1 MDTNLTKNNKNNKFG
16 KILVFLV
23 RALFLAALLTS
34 VILSFAAKQALLTTS
49 EIGLKIFSGDLVYLP
64 EFEEYMDKLT
74 DNLLLGYVGSEEGT
88 LTEEDIAKFRSRFQQ
103 QLSIGSRDII
113 YYIDAPDE
121 DVHTNHIRIRENEAG
136 ELQLPSDYRIY
147 YYWDGSNSK
156 ETLSSDD
163 ESLTSRTAYLVSDT
177 TGQKYDS
184 EKLAQTKFILGVRRY
199 PHYLGSYLNN
209 MYSKAQAYRMIL
221 IYYTISLSVTL
232 ILGLFCL
239 VSRKYAKEARASY
252 SVLTKKIWLEPKLLL
267 LGFALWSF
275 YAGYYWWL
283 NLEIID
289 LIWSDFRWIQLPS
302 GLLIYLLYADLRENK
317 AAVFTNS
324 IPVKLFHFIREYL
337 RSEHWYRKI
346 MRNCTVLLASSI
358 LCAGMGCY
366 LLIYSVSILYPIARS
381 FRPRPSLNVLGCL
394 LVGISICLFAVYLH
408 IRNFTKDTKA
418 ITDRLADLQPGTP
431 REALKLSANSVLRE
445 TAENIDRLEDDIEN
459 MLKQRNRSNKLRVE
473 LITNVS
479 HDLKT
484 PLTSIINYA
493 DLLCEENLPE
503 PAADYAVSLRNKSYR
518 LKNMVQDVFELSKAA
533 SGNLRINK
541 QPLDLAKL
549 IRQTLADMDERIE
562 RSNLTFKTVIETE
575 PIMIMADG
583 EKLYRVFQNL
593 FMNALQ
599 YSLENSRVYVMLY
612 PEGGMAHTKIKNTS
626 KEELNFKPGD
636 IVERFVRADTSR
648 TTEGS
653 GLGLSI
659 VQSFTEACG
668 GTFSIDLDADM
679 FTACVSF
686 PLTEVTLPEDGAS
699 L

>member
-1 MDTNLTKNNKNNKFG
+1 MDTNLKKNKNNNMFG
-16 KILVFLV
+16 KILTFLTRV
-23 RALFLAALLTS
+23 LFLAALLTTI
-34 VILSFAAKQALLTTS
+34 ILSFAAKQALLTAS

-64 EFEEYMDKLT
+64 EFEEYMAKLT
-74 DNLLLGYVGSEEGT
+74 DNLLLGYVGSEKEP
-88 LTEEDIAKFRSRFQQ
+88 LSEEDISRFRSRFQQ
-103 QLSIGSRDII
+103 QLSMSSHDII
-113 YYIDAPDE
+113 YYIDTPDE
-121 DVHTNHIRIRENEAG
+121 DVHTNHRLIKENEAG
-136 ELQLPSDYRIY
+136 ELQLPSEYRTY
-147 YYWDGSNSK
+147 YYWDGSNG
-156 ETLSSDD
+156 E
-163 ESLTSRTAYLVSDT
+163 A
-177 TGQKYDS
+177 GQKYDS
-184 EKLAQTKFILGVRRY
+184 ERLAQTRFILGVRRNPLY
-199 PHYLGSYLNN
+199 FGSYLTN
-209 MYSKAQAYRMIL
+209 MHSKAQVYRIIL
-221 IYYTISLSVTL
+221 IYFIISLSVTL

-239 VSRKYAKEARASY
+239 VTGKHIREVRASY
-252 SVLTKKIWLEPKLLL
+252 SILTKNIWLEPKLLL
-267 LGFALWSF
+267 LGLALWSF

-283 NLEIID
+283 NLETVD
-289 LIWSDFRWIQLPS
+289 PIWSDFRWIQLPS
-302 GLLIYLLYADLRENK
+302 GLLFYLLYADLRENK
-317 AAVFTNS
+317 SAVFINS
-324 IPVKLFHFIREYL
+324 IPVKLFYFRKEYL
-337 RSEHWYRKI
+337 QSEHWYRRI
-346 MRNCTVLLASSI
+346 MRYCSVLLVSAI
-358 LCAGMGCY
+358 LCAGMGVY
-366 LLIYSVSILYPIARS
+366 LLTYSVAILYPIARS
-381 FRPRPSLNVLGCL
+381 FRPRLSLSFLGCL

-431 REALKLSANSVLRE
+431 KESLQLSANSVLKE
-445 TAENIDRLEDDIEN
+445 TAGNIDRLEDDIEN
-459 MLKQRNRSNKLRVE
+459 VVEQRNRSNKLRVE

-503 PAADYAVSLRNKSYR
+503 PAAGYAVSLRNKSYR
-518 LKNMVQDVFELSKAA
+518 LKNMVQDVFDLSKAA
-533 SGNLRINK
+533 SGNLRIDK

-562 RSNLTFKTVIETE
+562 QSSLTFKTVIETE

-599 YSLENSRVYVMLY
+599 YSLENSRVYVMLSA
-612 PEGGMAHTKIKNTS
+612 EGGMAHARIKNTS
-626 KEELNFKPGD
+626 REELNFKAGD

-679 FTACVSF
+679 FTACISF
-686 PLTEVTLPEDGAS
+686 PLTEVTLLEDGVS